1 MDVDLLERRLVALKD
16 FFPLEESNVKSFLNE
31 VADVASD
38 GDPRA
43 VGPVLL
49 LADDDCPLG
58 GVMSRM
64 LSLLED
70 VPLAAYVEELM
81 AVLAEFAASSPR
93 SAADE
98 VKKLLWSD
106 ADRSVL
112 VSAAL
117 RAGSEQ
123 RSALH
128 RVLEDVDAEGLAAP
142 VKEMLTALDVAS
154 S

>member
-1 MDVDLLERRLVALKD
+1 VDVDPLEKRLAALKD

-31 VADVASD
+31 VADVTSD

-58 GVMSRM
+58 SVMSRM

-70 VPLAAYVEELM
+70 VPLAAYVEELI
-81 AVLAEFAASSPR
+81 AVLPEFAASSPR
-93 SAADE
+93 SAEDE

-112 VSAAL
+112 VSAAS

-123 RSALH
+123 RSALR
-128 RVLEDVDAEGLAAP
+128 RVLEDVDTEGLAAP
-142 VKEMLTALDVAS
+142 VKEILTALDAAS